1 LGGRSFPLRL
11 LFLPHPPQQKRPLKS
26 FHYGSSLQIR
36 LQHRKKSIEI
46 NGLAVSALTS
56 SLIIVENHS
65 NESRSAQQRAS
76 KKGAACAAPLVA
88 QAMKGREV
96 GNAIDAKSPR
106 MMPKGQ
112 TQVKGNDVDLPLLL
126 IASSANT
133 NSTANKAIGTSTP

>member
-1 LGGRSFPLRL
+1 MAVHYKSVCNIANT
-11 LFLPHPPQQKRPLKS
+11 PLK
-26 FHYGSSLQIR
+26 
-36 LQHRKKSIEI
+36 I
-46 NGLAVSALTS
+46 NGLAMSASTS
-56 SLIIVENHS
+56 LSVIL
-65 NESRSAQQRAS
+65 ESHYGKRRSAQQRAS

-133 NSTANKAIGTSTP
+133 NSTAHKAIGTSTP